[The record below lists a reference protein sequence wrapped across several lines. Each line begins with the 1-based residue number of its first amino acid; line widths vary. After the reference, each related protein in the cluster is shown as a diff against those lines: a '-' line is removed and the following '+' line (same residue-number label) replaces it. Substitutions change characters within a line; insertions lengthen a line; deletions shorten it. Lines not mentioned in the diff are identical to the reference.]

1 MKELHSSQPLLL
13 KRAAKG
19 IPSMLPKAYRWI
31 GEMNE
36 ISDFVG
42 GPEAAIHKGMA
53 AVYERV
59 EQSLDEDGEDKRV
72 LEHFS
77 KEAQELLEKEPR

>member
-1 MKELHSSQPLLL
+1 MKELYSSQPLLL
-13 KRAAKG
+13 QSATKS
-19 IPSMLPKAYRWI
+19 IPSMLPKAYRWV

-42 GPEAAIHKGMA
+42 GPMGAVHKGMA

-59 EQSLDEDGEDKRV
+59 EQSLDDDGEEKRV
-72 LEHFS
+72 LECFV
-77 KEAQELLEKEPR
+77 KEAKDLIEKDKS